1 MPLYYKGEVW
11 VTPYFLI
18 KAGEAEERNQK
29 DLQQVRQAGQRALP
43 ARQWGKN

>member
-1 MPLYYKGEVW
+1 MPLYDKGEVC
-11 VTPYFLI
+11 VTPHFLI
-18 KAGEAEERNQK
+18 KAGEAEERDQE